1 MHLHHLKHQFFFTM
15 KTSLRFTALAAA
27 FGLMLTATSCVSPY
41 AGPNENHGAVMGA
54 VGGGI
59 LGAIIG
65 NQSGRPLEGAAI
77 GGLLG
82 SAAGSTLGASQDQR
96 YYGYQPAYY
105 APRPRPV
112 VFAGYQPFYAGPV
125 PYRHHVV
132 ISRHNYGAWGHSGR
146 CW

>member
-1 MHLHHLKHQFFFTM
+1 M
-15 KTSLRFTALAAA
+15 KTSLRFSALATA
-27 FGLMLTATSCVSPY
+27 FGLLLTATSCVSPY

-96 YYGYQPAYY
+96 YYSYQPACY

-112 VFAGYQPFYAGPV
+112 IFAGYQPIHYGPV
-125 PYRHHVV
+125 PFRHHVM
-132 ISRHNYGAWGHSGR
+132 ISRHSYGSWGPGGR

>member
-1 MHLHHLKHQFFFTM
+1 
-15 KTSLRFTALAAA
+15 
-27 FGLMLTATSCVSPY
+27 
-41 AGPNENHGAVMGA
+41 MGA

-82 SAAGSTLGASQDQR
+82 SAAGSTLGASQAQR
-96 YYGYQPAYY
+96 YYGYQQAYY
-105 APRPRPV
+105 APRPRLV
-112 VFAGYQPFYAGPV
+112 VFGGYQPIHYGPA
-125 PYRHHVV
+125 PYRHHVM
-132 ISRHNYGAWGHSGR
+132 ISRHSYGGWGPGGR